1 MIRPIISITTL
12 NVNKE
17 PAVVT
22 KFIIKD
28 TIYAIKVTT
37 RTLKKRYAYT
47 NNPNN
52 QINRYRGYNPYN
64 YKTYYYINILSFA
77 FFT

>member
-1 MIRPIISITTL
+1 MIRPIISITKF
-12 NVNKE
+12 NINKE

-37 RTLKKRYAYT
+37 RTLKKGT
-47 NNPNN
+47 LTP
-52 QINRYRGYNPYN
+52 I
-64 YKTYYYINILSFA
+64 ILA
-77 FFT
+77 AK

>member
-1 MIRPIISITTL
+1 MIRPIISITKF
-12 NVNKE
+12 NINKE

-37 RTLKKRYAYT
+37 RTLKKKGMLT
-47 NNPNN
+47 L
-52 QINRYRGYNPYN
+52 I
-64 YKTYYYINILSFA
+64 ILA
-77 FFT
+77 AK